1 MRFAIRSL
9 SARLARFAT
18 NAAGNIALFF
28 GLGAPL
34 LFGFVGV
41 AVDYSTWS
49 RQTTVLQKAA
59 DGAALAAANE
69 LRVAEPDSRRI
80 QAVAESVV
88 RGQVKLGLGDEPV
101 TVKAELVKTHEGNA
115 NQTDKDAEAVKVTLW
130 QRKAAVMSRLVTPEL
145 TDIEVSATAKLV
157 GGTKICVI
165 GLDDNA
171 PGTVRLEDSA
181 RISAGGCSVYVN
193 STSPSA
199 VRSEEDA
206 RIVSLLTCTAGGYK
220 GGSANFAPKA
230 PTTDCPRTKDPL
242 AGRPTPSVGACKY
255 NNRVLEAGLHLL
267 QPGTYC
273 GGLTLKPGAIAM
285 LSPGIYVVKDG
296 PLHVGPPVLSI
307 GLGPIG
313 LGVLPAT
320 LKGTNVGFYF
330 TGMVKPDDSGA
341 VVPMRFM
348 KESVVEMTAPKTG
361 RDGRAPLPRGHER
374 RARSPLRDRQRQRP
388 PARRHDLSAAR
399 RLQREREPAGRGQI
413 GIHRDHHEA
422 HGTVQGS
429 EPRAQQSLRRHGRAR
444 SRGHRAEQRRN
455 PADALGGIRDIARGM
470 PPGHGSDAAGG
481 TSRGASAVPFGLS
494 AMSP

>member
-18 NAAGNIALFF
+18 NAAGNVALFF
-28 GLGAPL
+28 GLSAPL

-101 TVKAELVKTHEGNA
+101 TVKAELVKTREGNA

-361 RDGRAPLPRGHER
+361 EMAGLLFREDTNAAPDRRFEIVSDSARRLVGTIYLPRGVFSVSANQPVADKSEYAAIITKR
-374 RARSPLRDRQRQRP
+374 MELSKAPNLVLNDRYADTDVP
-388 PARRHDLSAAR
+388 VPEGIGPNSGET
-399 RLQREREPAGRGQI
+399 RLTR
-413 GIHRDHHEA
+413 
-422 HGTVQGS
+422 
-429 EPRAQQSLRRHGRAR
+429 
-444 SRGHRAEQRRN
+444 
-455 PADALGGIRDIARGM
+455 
-470 PPGHGSDAAGG
+470 
-481 TSRGASAVPFGLS
+481 
-494 AMSP
+494 